1 MNLDSLRPARLMRAF
16 LRVVVYLIAFA
27 ALPLGVGYLGL
38 RSTLAAYLAPT
49 PVQPLGR
56 DLPPPPVLD
65 LEKPTVAVVLGD
77 TVTEVA
83 DMLGP
88 YVAFKTAEAFNVIT
102 VADRKV
108 AVSLSGGL
116 DVAPHFSFAELDARL
131 GRDPD
136 LIVIPNIVN
145 VRGND
150 AVRNWVREHGRKE
163 SLVMSVCAGAEML
176 AATGLI
182 DGRRATTHWGEIGRI
197 ERSYPG
203 VDWVRGQRYVDDGQ
217 FVSTAGSS
225 PESTAHFT

>member
-65 LEKPTVAVVLGD
+65 LDKPTVAVVLGD

-102 VADRKV
+102 VADR
-108 AVSLSGGL
+108 SLRLRCRAASMWCRTSALRSSMRDLGGI
-116 DVAPHFSFAELDARL
+116 R
-131 GRDPD
+131 
-136 LIVIPNIVN
+136 
-145 VRGND
+145 
-150 AVRNWVREHGRKE
+150 
-163 SLVMSVCAGAEML
+163 
-176 AATGLI
+176 T
-182 DGRRATTHWGEIGRI
+182 
-197 ERSYPG
+197 
-203 VDWVRGQRYVDDGQ
+203 
-217 FVSTAGSS
+217 
-225 PESTAHFT
+225 